1 MSETPPSPEKTSLEI
16 EAKWVDL
23 SQETKVVK
31 GSSLYTIGIIWVSL
45 IFLAIFW
52 IAVTFDPVLS
62 RKF

>member
-1 MSETPPSPEKTSLEI
+1 MSDTPPSSEKPSVEI
-16 EAKWVDL
+16 EAKWADL

-31 GSSLYTIGIIWVSL
+31 GSSLYTMGVFWVSL

-52 IAVTFDPVLS
+52 IAITFDPVLS

>member
-1 MSETPPSPEKTSLEI
+1 MSEPPPSSDKPSLEI
-16 EAKWVDL
+16 EAKWADL

-52 IAVTFDPVLS
+52 IAITFDPVLS